1 MGPFTAAALVLLT
14 ILIVVYAAT
23 RGSPSPWAPSTPC
36 TLNSDCLHPDT
47 CDTAT
52 STCVDLVLPGLIAAA
67 QTTIKSLYDAIQSVI
82 ENYTNVYA
90 AHVKT
95 LVTTATAMGLVVST
109 DNVAAIAAS
118 LAGGISIL
126 NKYKFATLVSS
137 STCDPTKSSQC
148 GYYTQTMAL
157 SPTTPSLTIWTT
169 AMNSPIVSAEVQTV
183 FDAFSPLTATLG
195 NLNDAV
201 TASGQAK
208 SITLTSDTLTAMN
221 VITADISQINN
232 YSSSLTALATAANR
246 TGQLLYHHFV
256 E

>member
-1 MGPFTAAALVLLT
+1 MGPLTTAATILLT
-14 ILIVVYAAT
+14 IFIIVYAAT

-36 TLNSDCLHPDT
+36 QLNSDCSHPDT

-67 QTTIKSLYDAIQSVI
+67 QATIKSLYDAIQSII

-95 LVTTATAMGLVVST
+95 LVATATAMGLVVPT
-109 DNVAAIAAS
+109 DNITAIATS

-137 STCDPTKSSQC
+137 STCDPTNSSQC
-148 GYYTQTMAL
+148 GYYTQIMAL
-157 SPTTPSLTIWTT
+157 SPTTPKITIWTT
-169 AMNSPIVSAEVQTV
+169 AMNSPAVSAEVQAV

-195 NLNDAV
+195 NLNDSV
-201 TASGQAK
+201 TTSAQAK
-208 SITLTSDTLTAMN
+208 NIPLNSDTQVAINVLTDD
-221 VITADISQINN
+221 VSQING
-232 YSSSLTALATAANR
+232 YSSSLTALATAANQAGL
-246 TGQLLYHHFV
+246 TLYHHFV
-256 E
+256 